1 MIGKQITDKIVVVGT
16 SPDGRGGV
24 ASVIASHKRM
34 MESFNFIKIHVDS
47 PLKFVLPLTGAIKSL
62 RFVSRRYKV
71 AHIHSSSYS
80 DFYRCSLFVILF
92 KALGKK
98 VILHMHGAN
107 FDRFYGEG
115 RAYVRKIF
123 RMSDEVLAVSS
134 YYANFMRSH
143 HLNDNVKCLHN
154 GIAGR
159 KQDAAPVVT
168 LRGDGVVNLA
178 YFGAIDDRKGIFDA
192 LEAIGEERDYFS
204 GKIRFRI
211 GGIGNL
217 QKLNSIVEKY
227 GLQEIVEYLGWIDP
241 AGKEQL
247 LESTDLFVHP
257 SRAES
262 FGISILEAM
271 DFGLPI
277 ITTNVGGIP
286 DLVSDG
292 VNGVVVAP
300 GDKPR
305 IREAIIKL
313 INDPLLRSE
322 LGANSKLAAKKFYFP
337 SIERQLKD
345 VYQSLL

>member
-16 SPDGRGGV
+16 SPEGRGGV
-24 ASVIASHKRM
+24 ASVIASHRRM

-47 PLKFVLPLTGAIKSL
+47 PLKFVLPLTGIIKSL
-62 RFVSRRYKV
+62 RFVPRRYKV

-92 KALGKK
+92 KTLGKK

-134 YYANFMRSH
+134 YYADFMRSH
-143 HLNDNVKCLHN
+143 HLNDNVRCLHN
-154 GIAGR
+154 GIVGR
-159 KQDAAPVVT
+159 ELDATSAPSKD
-168 LRGDGVVNLA
+168 DGVANLS
-178 YFGAIDDRKGIFDA
+178 YFGAIDDRKGVFDV
-192 LEAIGEERDYFS
+192 LEAIGEERDYFA

-217 QKLNSIVEKY
+217 QKFNSIIEKY
-227 GLQEIVEYLGWIDP
+227 GLQDIVEYLGWIDS
-241 AGKEQL
+241 AGKERL
-247 LESTDLFVHP
+247 LESTDVFVHP
-257 SRAES
+257 SRSES

-292 VNGVVVAP
+292 INGIVVAP

-305 IREAIIKL
+305 IRETIIKL
-313 INDPLLRSE
+313 INDSSLRGV

-337 SIERQLKD
+337 FIERQLKD

>member
-24 ASVIASHKRM
+24 ASVIASHRRM
-34 MESFNFIKIHVDS
+34 METFNFIKIHIDS
-47 PLKFVLPLTGAIKSL
+47 PLKFVLPLTGIIKSL
-62 RFVSRRYKV
+62 RFVPHRYKV
-71 AHIHSSSYS
+71 VHIHSSSYS
-80 DFYRCSLFVILF
+80 DFYRCSIFVIFF

-107 FDRFYGEG
+107 FDGFYGEG

-134 YYANFMRSH
+134 YYADFMRSH
-143 HLNDNVKCLHN
+143 RLNDNVRCLHN

-159 KQDAAPVVT
+159 GQDAASAPSRV
-168 LRGDGVVNLA
+168 DGVTNLS
-178 YFGAIDDRKGIFDA
+178 YFGAIDDRKGVFDV
-192 LEAIGEERDYFS
+192 LEAIGEERDYFA

-217 QKLNSIVEKY
+217 QKFNSIIEKY
-227 GLQEIVEYLGWIDP
+227 GLHDIVEYLGWIDP
-241 AGKEQL
+241 AGKERL
-247 LESTDLFVHP
+247 LESTDVFVHP
-257 SRAES
+257 SRSES

-292 VNGVVVAP
+292 INGIVVAP
-300 GDKPR
+300 GDKQR

-313 INDPLLRSE
+313 INDPSLRGE

-337 SIERQLKD
+337 FIERQLKD

>member
-16 SPDGRGGV
+16 SPEGRGGV
-24 ASVIASHKRM
+24 ASVIASHRRM

-47 PLKFVLPLTGAIKSL
+47 PLKFVLPLTGIIKSL

-80 DFYRCSLFVILF
+80 DFYRSSLFVILF

-98 VILHMHGAN
+98 VIMHMHGAN

-134 YYANFMRSH
+134 YYADFMRSH

-159 KQDAAPVVT
+159 EQDAAPVSPM
-168 LRGDGVVNLA
+168 GDGVANLS
-178 YFGAIDDRKGIFDA
+178 YFGAIDDRKGVFDV
-192 LEAIGEERDYFS
+192 LEAIGEERDYFA

-217 QKLNSIVEKY
+217 QKFNSIIEKY

-241 AGKEQL
+241 AGKERL
-247 LESTDLFVHP
+247 LASTDVFVHP
-257 SRAES
+257 SRSES

-286 DLVSDG
+286 DLVTDG
-292 VNGVVVAP
+292 VNGIVVAP

-313 INDPLLRSE
+313 TNDPSLRSE

-337 SIERQLKD
+337 FIERQLKD